1 RSYRFFFFFSS
12 RRRHTRWPRDWS
24 SDVCSSDLDIRV
36 EKLEDADPHRLIT
49 SAAKSRYRVEPGFI
63 RQLVFRDSLDNVQQ
77 LLCDEAL
84 EFAEGLLLENHPY
97 LVLFVGRAL
106 AENQL
111 SNFFEQWLGWAQ
123 VSL

>member
-1 RSYRFFFFFSS
+1 MDMSHRVMLGKVTVDWVRDSLIHFFFSS
-12 RRRHTRWPRDWS
+12 RRRHTRLQGDWS
-24 SDVCSSDLDIRV
+24 SDVCSSDLRV

-84 EFAEGLLLENHPY
+84 EFAEEI
-97 LVLFVGRAL
+97 GRAH
-106 AENQL
+106 
-111 SNFFEQWLGWAQ
+111 
-123 VSL
+123 V